1 MSMPFGVSPYRPNN
15 TSDISDLSDNPQGG
29 FLPDENEKPSSQ
41 VVDDFHTNSDV
52 NSRAE
57 AQHHTL
63 GPQPTQASP
72 GDHTHDGGDS
82 RLILEGILITG
93 SRATDAWRLSVNAIL
108 VRLGASDQSTA

>member
-1 MSMPFGVSPYRPNN
+1 MSM
-15 TSDISDLSDNPQGG
+15 LSGDEMPG
-29 FLPDENEKPSSQ
+29 FASDENPKPPAQ
-41 VVDDFHTNSDV
+41 AVEDFHTNSDV
-52 NSRAE
+52 DARAE

-63 GPQPTQASP
+63 GPGPNQASP

-82 RLILEGILITG
+82 AFLLEGEIISG